1 MRKGRWA
8 IAAAAGAVA
17 VALRRRAR
25 SGSRERVEL
34 YFEDG
39 SMISLAGSSPE
50 GQRLAGLARD
60 VLATARS

>member
-8 IAAAAGAVA
+8 IVAAAAGVA

-25 SGSRERVEL
+25 AGTRGRVDC

-39 SMISLAGSSPE
+39 SMVSLAGSPE
-50 GQRLAGLARD
+50 AERLISLARD
-60 VLATARS
+60 VLSAGR